1 MDKHPLYNRVQKI
14 AANSVTNGSV
24 AHSNFARIRNQ
35 PSVRAIL
42 IDMGYKPN
50 CTVRPYMWTHKR
62 IKLKQ
67 KQKRVVLSVRQIFM
81 KNIEAGIEVYVKDVA
96 MTRTQIR
103 AAIGKLRADG
113 LKIKSIRGKHG
124 LHIVSYQLIDE
135 Q

>member
-1 MDKHPLYNRVQKI
+1 MDKHPLYSRVQRII
-14 AANSVTNGSV
+14 AKSAINGSV

-42 IDMGYKPN
+42 ADMGYNPN
-50 CTVRPYMWTHKR
+50 CTIRPYMWTHDS
-62 IKLKQ
+62 IKPKQ
-67 KQKRVVLSVRQIFM
+67 KQKRVVLSVRQMFM

-113 LKIKSIRGKHG
+113 LKIKSIRGEHG

>member
-1 MDKHPLYNRVQKI
+1 MRSHPLYNRVQKI
-14 AANSVTNGSV
+14 IANSVTNGSV

-42 IDMGYKPN
+42 ADMGYNPN
-50 CTVRPYMWTHKR
+50 CTIRPYMWTHES
-62 IKLKQ
+62 IKPKQ
-67 KQKRVVLSVRQIFM
+67 KHVVLSVRQIFM